1 MNANDPL
8 NVVHIQERKIRKIPI
23 SSKHDPQAYKMFVA
37 DLLLGGI
44 ATVNTVFSYFEEF
57 ENMIQI
63 MFSYLL

>member
-1 MNANDPL
+1 MAHNDPL
-8 NVVHIQERKIRKIPI
+8 NAVHIQERKIRKIPI

-44 ATVNTVFSYFEEF
+44 ATVNIVISYFEEF

-63 MFSYLL
+63 TFSYLL